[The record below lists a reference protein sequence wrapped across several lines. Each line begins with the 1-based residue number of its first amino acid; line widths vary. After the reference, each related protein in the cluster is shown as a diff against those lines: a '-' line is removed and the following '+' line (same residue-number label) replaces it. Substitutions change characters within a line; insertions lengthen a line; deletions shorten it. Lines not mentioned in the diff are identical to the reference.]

1 MFVIKKLIDAWNH
14 FFHRHE
20 DLSIFGPIRIAFSIL
35 LLINVLLWWPELE
48 KWFGENGVMTFEI
61 SKLAIDPDTYT
72 IFQWLPKTTT
82 VLWSCYLLMIA
93 NLIALMVGFLPRIQ
107 LACIFVL
114 FTSFCHRNNLIFD
127 GEDSLFR
134 MFTFYLF
141 FAPVGKYLSVHSWL
155 ARRRATDSDGLVSS
169 EPKKF
174 AIWPL
179 RLIQIQT
186 AAIVFI
192 SGIEKM
198 KGVEWRDG
206 TALYYVSRLDDFFY
220 RFPVPEFM
228 FNSFLMIAI
237 GTWSAVL
244 IELTLPILV
253 WFRKTRML
261 ALVVLF
267 LFHLSLEYMMNLN
280 MFQWLMIVGW
290 MSFLQFNRPQTES
303 SEPIVSE
310 QAVVE
315 PAVE

>member
-1 MFVIKKLIDAWNH
+1 
-14 FFHRHE
+14 
-20 DLSIFGPIRIAFSIL
+20 
-35 LLINVLLWWPELE
+35 
-48 KWFGENGVMTFEI
+48 
-61 SKLAIDPDTYT
+61 
-72 IFQWLPKTTT
+72 
-82 VLWSCYLLMIA
+82 
-93 NLIALMVGFLPRIQ
+93 
-107 LACIFVL
+107 
-114 FTSFCHRNNLIFD
+114 
-127 GEDSLFR
+127 
-134 MFTFYLF
+134 
-141 FAPVGKYLSVHSWL
+141 
-155 ARRRATDSDGLVSS
+155 
-169 EPKKF
+169 
-174 AIWPL
+174 
-179 RLIQIQT
+179 
-186 AAIVFI
+186 
-192 SGIEKM
+192 
-198 KGVEWRDG
+198 
-206 TALYYVSRLDDFFY
+206 
-220 RFPVPEFM
+220 M